1 MVGSAA
7 NRQPDKGEWYAPPAG
22 NRRDPGGRAARKRHT
37 CGMQADVIVVGLG
50 AMGSA
55 AAWQLAR
62 RGARVLG
69 IDRHAP
75 PHDRGSSHG
84 LTRVTRE
91 AVGEGEAY
99 APLVRRSHAIWR
111 ELETALEGDPTLP
124 FEGPL
129 MTRTGVLV
137 IGPAGSDTAFVA
149 RTRAVAQAFG
159 VPHEALSA
167 AELRRRWPQFHVD
180 DGEAGCFEPGGG
192 VVYPERC
199 IAAQLALAR
208 RAGAQL
214 LTDEPV
220 QAVVREGGVWRVHTA
235 RGTHHAAQVL
245 VTAGAWLP
253 GLAAAHGLTWARE
266 LRVLRQV
273 LHWLKPEPGREADFE
288 VGRCPTFIATR
299 GERYEDTFYGMPLVD
314 GSGGVKVGTEQFEH
328 DTTPET
334 VVREVAE
341 AETSALIE
349 RLVWPRLPGLSGVGL
364 RASACLYTMAAD
376 GRFRIGESEPGLAW
390 VSACSGH
397 GFKHSAALGEALAE
411 RVLQDRST
419 IDLTQ
424 FVD

>member
-1 MVGSAA
+1 
-7 NRQPDKGEWYAPPAG
+7 
-22 NRRDPGGRAARKRHT
+22 
-37 CGMQADVIVVGLG
+37 MQADVIVVGLG

-349 RLVWPRLPGLSGVGL
+349 RLVRPRLPGLSGVGL

-424 FVD
+424 FED

>member
-1 MVGSAA
+1 M
-7 NRQPDKGEWYAPPAG
+7 K
-22 NRRDPGGRAARKRHT
+22 
-37 CGMQADVIVVGLG
+37 ADVIVVGLG

-62 RGARVLG
+62 RGVRVLG

-91 AVGEGEAY
+91 AVGEGAAY

-111 ELETALEGDPTLP
+111 EIEAELAGELD
-124 FEGPL
+124 GPL
-129 MTRTGVLV
+129 LTCTGVLV

-159 VPHEALSA
+159 VPHEALDA
-167 AELRRRWPQFHVD
+167 AELRRRWPQFRID

-192 VVYPERC
+192 VVFPERC

-220 QAVVREGGVWRVHTA
+220 QALVREGGAWRVDTA
-235 RGTHHAAQVL
+235 RGTHHAARVL
-245 VTAGAWLP
+245 VTAGAGLP
-253 GLAAAHGLTWARE
+253 GLAAAQGPAWTRE

-273 LHWLKPEPGREADFE
+273 LHWLAPEPGHEAAFE
-288 VGRCPTFIATR
+288 PGRCPTFIATR

-314 GSGGVKVGTEQFEH
+314 GTGGVKVGTEQFEH
-328 DTTPET
+328 DTTPDT
-334 VVREVAE
+334 VQRDVTE
-341 AETSALIE
+341 AESRALVE
-349 RLVWPRLPGLSGVGL
+349 RLVRPRLVGLSGRAL
-364 RASACLYTMAAD
+364 RGSACLYTMAPD
-376 GRFRIGESEPGLAW
+376 GRFRIDDRAGPGLTW

-411 RVLQDRST
+411 ACVGGAWPPVLAPFAT
-419 IDLTQ
+419 AA
-424 FVD
+424 

>member
-1 MVGSAA
+1 
-7 NRQPDKGEWYAPPAG
+7 
-22 NRRDPGGRAARKRHT
+22 
-37 CGMQADVIVVGLG
+37 MQADAIVVGLG

-75 PHDRGSSHG
+75 PHEHGSSHG

-111 ELETALEGDPTLP
+111 ELETALAGDPTLP

-159 VPHEALSA
+159 VPHEALTA
-167 AELRRRWPQFHVD
+167 TELRWRWPQFHID
-180 DGEAGCFEPGGG
+180 DAEAGCFEPGGG

-199 IAAQLALAR
+199 ITAQLAMAR

-253 GLAAAHGLTWARE
+253 GLAAAHGLPWARE
-266 LRVLRQV
+266 LCVMRQV
-273 LHWLKPEPGREADFE
+273 LHWLKPEPGREVDFE
-288 VGRCPTFIATR
+288 AGRCPTFIVTR

-328 DTTPET
+328 DTTPDT
-334 VVREVAE
+334 VGRDVAE
-341 AETSALIE
+341 AETADLFE
-349 RLVWPRLPGLSGVGL
+349 RLVRPRMSGLSGHAL
-364 RASACLYTMAAD
+364 RRSTCLYTMAGD
-376 GRFRIGESEPGLAW
+376 GRFRIGESEPGLTW

-411 RVLQDRST
+411 RVLQGCSA
-419 IDLTQ
+419 IDLTP
-424 FVD
+424 FMD

>member
-1 MVGSAA
+1 
-7 NRQPDKGEWYAPPAG
+7 
-22 NRRDPGGRAARKRHT
+22 
-37 CGMQADVIVVGLG
+37 MQADVIVVGLG

>member
-1 MVGSAA
+1 
-7 NRQPDKGEWYAPPAG
+7 
-22 NRRDPGGRAARKRHT
+22 
-37 CGMQADVIVVGLG
+37 MQADVIVVGLG

-69 IDRHAP
+69 IDRYAP
-75 PHDRGSSHG
+75 PHDQGSSHG

-111 ELETALEGDPTLP
+111 ELEAELGPDQ
-124 FEGPL
+124 EGPL
-129 MTRTGVLV
+129 MARTGVLV

-159 VPHEALSA
+159 VPHEALA
-167 AELRRRWPQFHVD
+167 AADLRRRWPQFRID

-199 IAAQLALAR
+199 IAAQLAMAR

-214 LTDEPV
+214 HTDEPV
-220 QAVVREGGVWRVHTA
+220 HAIEREGGAFRVQTA
-235 RGTHHAAQVL
+235 LGTHHAVQVL

-253 GLAAAHGLTWARE
+253 GLAAAVVDNGLPWARE

-273 LHWLKPEPGREADFE
+273 LHWLAPRPGHEAAFEP
-288 VGRCPTFIATR
+288 GRCPTFIVTR
-299 GERYEDTFYGMPLVD
+299 GERYEDTFYGMPRVD
-314 GSGGVKVGTEQFEH
+314 GSGGVKVGTERFEH
-328 DTTPET
+328 DTTPEA
-334 VVREVAE
+334 VAREVTD
-341 AETSALIE
+341 AETTELFE
-349 RLVWPRLPGLSGVGL
+349 RLVRPRLPGLSGQAL
-364 RASACLYTMAAD
+364 RGSACLYTMAAD
-376 GRFRIGESEPGLAW
+376 GRFRIGETEPGLTW

-411 RVLQDRST
+411 RLLEGRSA
-419 IDLTQ
+419 IDLSP
-424 FVD
+424 FAA

>member
-1 MVGSAA
+1 
-7 NRQPDKGEWYAPPAG
+7 
-22 NRRDPGGRAARKRHT
+22 
-37 CGMQADVIVVGLG
+37 MQADVIVVGLG

-55 AAWQLAR
+55 VAWQLAH

-111 ELETALEGDPTLP
+111 ELEAALAADPTLL

-129 MTRTGVLV
+129 MMRTGVLV

-149 RTRAVAQAFG
+149 RTRAVAQAFD
-159 VPHEALSA
+159 VPHEALTA
-167 AELRRRWPQFHVD
+167 AELRRRWPQFHID
-180 DGEAGCFEPGGG
+180 DAEAGCFEPGGG

-199 IAAQLALAR
+199 IAAQLAMAR

-214 LTDEPV
+214 LTNEPV
-220 QAVVREGGVWRVHTA
+220 QAIQPEGGAFRVDTA
-235 RGTHHAAQVL
+235 QGTHHAAQVL

-253 GLAAAHGLTWARE
+253 GLAAAHGLPWARG

-273 LHWLKPEPGREADFE
+273 LHWLEPEPGREADFE
-288 VGRCPTFIATR
+288 AGRCPTFIVTR

-328 DTTPET
+328 AATPDT
-334 VVREVAE
+334 VGRDVAE
-341 AETSALIE
+341 AETADLFE
-349 RLVWPRLPGLSGVGL
+349 RLVRPRMSGLSGHAL
-364 RASACLYTMAAD
+364 RRSTCLYTMAGD
-376 GRFRIGESEPGLAW
+376 GRFRIGESEPGLTW
-390 VSACSGH
+390 MSACSGH

-411 RVLQDRST
+411 RLLQGRSA
-419 IDLTQ
+419 IDLAP
-424 FVD
+424 FLD

>member
-1 MVGSAA
+1 
-7 NRQPDKGEWYAPPAG
+7 
-22 NRRDPGGRAARKRHT
+22 
-37 CGMQADVIVVGLG
+37 MQADVIVVGLG
-50 AMGSA
+50 AVGSA

-69 IDRHAP
+69 LDRFSP

>member
-7 NRQPDKGEWYAPPAG
+7 NTQPDKGEWYAPPAG

-199 IAAQLALAR
+199 IAAQLAMAR

-220 QAVVREGGVWRVHTA
+220 QAFVREGGVWRVHTA

-288 VGRCPTFIATR
+288 AGRCPTFIVTR

-328 DTTPET
+328 DTAPDT
-334 VVREVAE
+334 VDRDVAE
-341 AETSALIE
+341 AETAELFD
-349 RLVWPRLPGLSGVGL
+349 RLVRPRMAGLSGHAL
-364 RASACLYTMAAD
+364 RRSTCLYTMAAD
-376 GRFRIGESEPGLAW
+376 GRFRIGESEPGLTW
-390 VSACSGH
+390 LSACSGH

-411 RVLQDRST
+411 RLLQGRSAL
-419 IDLTQ
+419 DLAP

>member
-1 MVGSAA
+1 
-7 NRQPDKGEWYAPPAG
+7 
-22 NRRDPGGRAARKRHT
+22 
-37 CGMQADVIVVGLG
+37 
-50 AMGSA
+50 MGSA

-349 RLVWPRLPGLSGVGL
+349 RLVRPRLPGLSGVGL

>member
-1 MVGSAA
+1 
-7 NRQPDKGEWYAPPAG
+7 
-22 NRRDPGGRAARKRHT
+22 
-37 CGMQADVIVVGLG
+37 MQADVIVVGLG

-69 IDRHAP
+69 IDRYAP
-75 PHDRGSSHG
+75 PHDQGSSHG

-111 ELETALEGDPTLP
+111 ELEAELGRDLQ
-124 FEGPL
+124 GPL
-129 MTRTGVLV
+129 MARTGVLV

-159 VPHEALSA
+159 VPHEALDA
-167 AELRRRWPQFHVD
+167 AELRHRWPQFRID
-180 DGEAGCFEPGGG
+180 DSEAGCFEPGGG

-199 IAAQLALAR
+199 IAAQLAMAR

-220 QAVVREGGVWRVHTA
+220 LAIEREGGVFRVQTA

-253 GLAAAHGLTWARE
+253 GLAAGVVGDGLPWARE

-273 LHWLKPEPGREADFE
+273 LHWLAPRPGHEADFE
-288 VGRCPTFIATR
+288 PGRCPTFIVTR

-314 GSGGVKVGTEQFEH
+314 GGGGGVKVGTEQFEY
-328 DTTPET
+328 DTTPGA
-334 VVREVAE
+334 VAREVAE
-341 AETSALIE
+341 AETAELFD
-349 RLVWPRLPGLSGVGL
+349 RLVRPRLAGLSGRAL
-364 RASACLYTMAAD
+364 RGSACLYTMAAD

-390 VSACSGH
+390 LSACSGH

-411 RVLQDRST
+411 RLLQGRSA
-419 IDLTQ
+419 IDLTP

>member
-1 MVGSAA
+1 
-7 NRQPDKGEWYAPPAG
+7 
-22 NRRDPGGRAARKRHT
+22 
-37 CGMQADVIVVGLG
+37 MQVDVIVVGLG

-91 AVGEGEAY
+91 AVGEGVAY

-111 ELETALEGDPTLP
+111 ELEAALAGEPTLP
-124 FEGPL
+124 LNGPL
-129 MTRTGVLV
+129 MTPTGVLV
-137 IGPAGSDTAFVA
+137 IGPADADTAFVA
-149 RTRAVAQAFG
+149 RTRAVAQACG
-159 VPHEALSA
+159 VPHEALAA
-167 AELRRRWPQFHVD
+167 AELRRRWPQFRID
-180 DGEAGCFEPGGG
+180 DAEAGCSEPGGG

-199 IAAQLALAR
+199 IAAQLAMAR

-214 LTDEPV
+214 LADEPV
-220 QAVVREGGVWRVHTA
+220 QAIQREGSAFRVETA
-235 RGTHHAAQVL
+235 HGTHHAAQVL

-253 GLAAAHGLTWARE
+253 GLAAVHGLPWARD

-273 LHWLKPEPGREADFE
+273 LHWLKPEPGHAATFE
-288 VGRCPTFIATR
+288 PGRCPTFIVTR

-328 DTTPET
+328 ATTPEA
-334 VVREVAE
+334 VDRQVAE
-341 AETSALIE
+341 AETAALVE
-349 RLVWPRLPGLSGVGL
+349 RLVRPRLPGLSGVAL

-376 GRFRIGESEPGLAW
+376 GRFRIGESAPGLTW

-411 RVLQDRST
+411 RLLQGRSSM
-419 IDLTQ
+419 DLTP
-424 FVD
+424 FAD

>member
-1 MVGSAA
+1 
-7 NRQPDKGEWYAPPAG
+7 
-22 NRRDPGGRAARKRHT
+22 
-37 CGMQADVIVVGLG
+37 MQADVIVVGLG

-349 RLVWPRLPGLSGVGL
+349 RLVRPRLPGLSGVGL